1 MFTIINIG
9 CCLVQAGNALDAV
22 RECESLEREGLN
34 YLYTSLVFFF
44 LVSSVF
50 FALGA
55 L

>member
-1 MFTIINIG
+1 MLYENVKVWKDKVCT
-9 CCLVQAGNALDAV
+9 ALYQF
-22 RECESLEREGLN
+22 SI
-34 YLYTSLVFFF
+34 FF